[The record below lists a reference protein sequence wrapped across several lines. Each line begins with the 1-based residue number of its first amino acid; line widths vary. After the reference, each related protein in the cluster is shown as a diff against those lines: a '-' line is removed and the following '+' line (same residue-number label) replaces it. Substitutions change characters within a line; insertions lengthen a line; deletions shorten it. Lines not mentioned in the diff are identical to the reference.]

1 MSQAGFTPIRI
12 YSSSTAAAVP
22 LAGNLDNTNGAE
34 LAINITDGRLYYK
47 DNTNTVQIIGYKVTP
62 LTAGGTGATSASAA
76 RTNLGGTTVGSNF
89 FTLANPSAVTF
100 PRINA
105 DNSVSALDAA
115 TFRSAIGAG
124 TGGGSVTSVAGTG
137 TVNGITLT
145 GTVTSTGNLTLGG
158 TLSGVSLTSQVT
170 GTLPTA
176 NGGTGNVNGTVAKL
190 ATTGFSVEESGG
202 KLVFKY
208 GATTLG
214 SIDSSGNFIVIG
226 NVTAYGTP

>member
-1 MSQAGFTPIRI
+1 MAQAGFTPLRI
-12 YSSSTAAAVP
+12 YASSTAAAVP

-89 FTLANPSAVTF
+89 FTLTNPSAVTF

-124 TGGGSVTSVAGTG
+124 TGGGSVTSVSGTG
-137 TVNGITLT
+137 TTSGLTLS
-145 GTVTSTGNLTLGG
+145 GTVTTTGSL
-158 TLSGVSLTSQVT
+158 TLSG
-170 GTLPTA
+170 
-176 NGGTGNVNGTVAKL
+176 NVNKL
-190 ATTGFSVEESGG
+190 TTTSFSVEESGG

>member
-1 MSQAGFTPIRI
+1 MAQAGFTPLRI
-12 YSSSTAAAVP
+12 YASSTAAAVP
-22 LAGNLDNTNGAE
+22 SAGNLDNTNGAE

-76 RTNLGGTTVGSNF
+76 RTNLGGTTVGANF

-124 TGGGSVTSVAGTG
+124 TGGGSVTSVSGTG
-137 TVNGITLT
+137 TTSGLTLS
-145 GTVTSTGNLTLGG
+145 GTVTTTGSL
-158 TLSGVSLTSQVT
+158 TLSG
-170 GTLPTA
+170 
-176 NGGTGNVNGTVAKL
+176 NVNKL
-190 ATTGFSVEESGG
+190 TTTGFSVEESGG

>member
-22 LAGNLDNTNGAE
+22 SAGNLDNTNGAE

-47 DNTNTVQIIGYKVTP
+47 DNTNTVQIIGYKITP

-124 TGGGSVTSVAGTG
+124 TGGGSVTSVSGTG
-137 TVNGITLT
+137 TTSGLTLS
-145 GTVTSTGNLTLGG
+145 GTVTTTGSL
-158 TLSGVSLTSQVT
+158 TLSG
-170 GTLPTA
+170 
-176 NGGTGNVNGTVAKL
+176 NVNKL
-190 ATTGFSVEESGG
+190 TTTGFSVEESGG

-214 SIDSSGNFIVIG
+214 SIDSFGNFIVIG

>member
-1 MSQAGFTPIRI
+1 MAQAGFTPLRI
-12 YSSSTAAAVP
+12 YASSTAAAVP
-22 LAGNLDNTNGAE
+22 SAGNLDNTNGAE

-124 TGGGSVTSVAGTG
+124 TGGGSVTSVSGTG
-137 TVNGITLT
+137 TTSGLTLS
-145 GTVTSTGNLTLGG
+145 GTVTTTGSL
-158 TLSGVSLTSQVT
+158 TLSG
-170 GTLPTA
+170 
-176 NGGTGNVNGTVAKL
+176 NVNKL
-190 ATTGFSVEESGG
+190 TTTNFSVEESGG

>member
-22 LAGNLDNTNGAE
+22 SAGNLDNTNGAE

-124 TGGGSVTSVAGTG
+124 TGGGSVTSVSGTG
-137 TVNGITLT
+137 TTSGLTLS
-145 GTVTSTGNLTLGG
+145 GTVTTTGSL
-158 TLSGVSLTSQVT
+158 TLSG
-170 GTLPTA
+170 
-176 NGGTGNVNGTVAKL
+176 NVNKL
-190 ATTGFSVEESGG
+190 TTTNFSVEESGG